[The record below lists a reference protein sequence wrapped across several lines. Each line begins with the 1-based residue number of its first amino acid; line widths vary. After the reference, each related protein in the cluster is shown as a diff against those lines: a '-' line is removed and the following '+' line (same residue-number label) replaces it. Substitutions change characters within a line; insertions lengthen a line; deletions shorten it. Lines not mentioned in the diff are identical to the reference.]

1 MAEMCDTLQLM
12 ETRGTSTQIQ
22 LQEKVNTQENVT
34 EKLKQQTSLL
44 KSKNGELERAIEL
57 TERDKVEAIWSCQED
72 LKRLE

>member
-1 MAEMCDTLQLM
+1 MTEMCDTLQLM

-34 EKLKQQTSLL
+34 EKLKQQISLL

-57 TERDKVEAIWSCQED
+57 TERDKVEAIWSC
-72 LKRLE
+72 